1 MAPRKTK
8 ATGAETQGAGS
19 EGAGSEGAGA
29 LLEFLQG
36 PVVRG
41 AVLQILNLH
50 GHHGAGERPRV
61 ALHLR
66 LRRQQ
71 LGRQRRVQGVREQHK
86 LELNLKPSDTHK
98 PFLTQTMTTPSSA
111 AAVLFKA
118 ATFPSGPRI
127 HHGYTVSSEVLMSR
141 LGLGGSNIYTHS
153 HSSGPSSCRP
163 LGAKPPAPLTTLVI
177 NYRAKQHGYIKYGEC
192 KRLCDRRPVSGIM
205 YRAPGTAPEEQ

>member
-8 ATGAETQGAGS
+8 TQGAETQGAGS

-66 LRRQQ
+66 LWRQQ
-71 LGRQRRVQGVREQHK
+71 LGRQRRVQGVGEKHK

-98 PFLTQTMTTPSSA
+98 PFLTQTMTMPSSA

-118 ATFPSGPRI
+118 ATFPSEALI
-127 HHGYTVSSEVLMSR
+127 HHGFTVSSEVLMSR
-141 LGLGGSNIYTHS
+141 LGLGGGGVKHIHPLPFLWPLIL
-153 HSSGPSSCRP
+153 SSSWGKATSSIDNVGHK
-163 LGAKPPAPLTTLVI
+163 LQSKTTWI
-177 NYRAKQHGYIKYGEC
+177 H
-192 KRLCDRRPVSGIM
+192 
-205 YRAPGTAPEEQ
+205 

>member
-1 MAPRKTK
+1 MAPRRTK
-8 ATGAETQGAGS
+8 ATGAETQGGGSEGEGSEGAGSEGAGSEGAGS

-71 LGRQRRVQGVREQHK
+71 LGRQRRVQGVGEQHK
-86 LELNLKPSDTHK
+86 LELNLKPSDID
-98 PFLTQTMTTPSSA
+98 TQT
-111 AAVLFKA
+111 VFD
-118 ATFPSGPRI
+118 
-127 HHGYTVSSEVLMSR
+127 
-141 LGLGGSNIYTHS
+141 SNDDDT
-153 HSSGPSSCRP
+153 
-163 LGAKPPAPLTTLVI
+163 
-177 NYRAKQHGYIKYGEC
+177 
-192 KRLCDRRPVSGIM
+192 RLCRRRSF
-205 YRAPGTAPEEQ
+205 